1 MIVKLNDIKPK
12 VSENAFVAENAVII
26 GDVELAEN
34 VSIWFGAVL
43 RGDIEKITI
52 GKNSNVQDN
61 STIHTDYG
69 IPCVVGENV
78 TVGHNVILH
87 SCSIGDNVIVGMGS
101 TILNGAKIAKNC
113 LIGANSL
120 VTHKIQF
127 EEGSLILG
135 NPAKVVR
142 KLTDKE
148 IEHIQENANHYV
160 ENSKRYK

>member
-26 GDVELAEN
+26 GDVELSEN

-127 EEGSLILG
+127 EEGCLILG
-135 NPAKVVR
+135 NPAKIVR

>member
-26 GDVELAEN
+26 GDVELSEN

-127 EEGSLILG
+127 EEGCLILG

-148 IEHIQENANHYV
+148 IEHIQENADHYI

>member
-26 GDVELAEN
+26 GDVELSEN

-127 EEGSLILG
+127 EEGCLILG